1 MIIDSHVHLLPRRVR
16 LDRTDFCRDDIAFGS
31 IYSSEKS
38 KMVSEEEI
46 IAYMDRSEIDKAIVF
61 GFPWEDHDLVK
72 ENNDEVWS
80 FHRRFPDRIVPFA
93 VLSAKGGESAR
104 RETERTLAGGFS
116 GIGELAMYHGGWNS
130 EGFKSLGPSLEQ
142 AQIYGVPVLIHVN
155 EPVGHD
161 YPGKIP
167 VDFRGLFN
175 MVKAYPDVDFILA
188 HFGGGVF
195 IWALMPEIRD
205 LMARTYLDTAAA
217 PFLYDSKI
225 FEIACRIMGPDKIL
239 FGSDYPLLPLSR
251 YLKEIDKTDIPE
263 DIRARILGGNAAGLL
278 DGKAR
283 TGGVGMR

>member
-16 LDRTDFCRDDIAFGS
+16 LDRTDFCRDDIAFCS

-46 IAYMDRSEIDKAIVF
+46 VAYMDRSEIDKAIVF
-61 GFPWEDHDLVK
+61 GFPWENHDLVR

-80 FHRRFPDRIVPFA
+80 FHLRFPDRIVPFA
-93 VLSAKGGESAR
+93 VLSPRAGESAWM
-104 RETERTLAGGFS
+104 ETERTLSSGFS
-116 GIGELAMYHGGWNS
+116 GLGELAVYHGGWNF
-130 EGFKSLGPSLEQ
+130 EGFQALGDSLNL
-142 AQIYGVPVLIHVN
+142 AQTYRVPVLIHVN

-167 VDFRGLFN
+167 VDFGALFS
-175 MVKAYPDVDFILA
+175 MIKGYSDLDFILA
-188 HFGGGVF
+188 HFGGGAFV
-195 IWALMPEIRD
+195 WALMPEIRD

-225 FEIACRIMGPDKIL
+225 FEIACRIMGPEKIL

-251 YLKEIDKTDIPE
+251 YLKEIEKTDIPG
-263 DIRARILGGNAAGLL
+263 DVRARILGGNAAELL
-278 DGKAR
+278 LGR
-283 TGGVGMR
+283 R